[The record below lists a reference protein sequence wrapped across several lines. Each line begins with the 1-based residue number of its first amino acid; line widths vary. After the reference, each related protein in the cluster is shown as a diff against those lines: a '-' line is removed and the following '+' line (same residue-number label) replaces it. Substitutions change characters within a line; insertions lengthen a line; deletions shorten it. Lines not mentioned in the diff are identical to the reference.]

1 MTRKMKDSGI
11 EWIGE
16 IPEEWETT
24 VLKRIVVDRQSGV
37 WGKDEIVDSLNN
49 KICIRVADFDFPNM
63 TVRKDRPYTFRNYTE
78 KEIIKYRLKKEDI
91 LIEKSGGGEK
101 MPVGRTIIWDQEYE
115 ALFANFIERIRV
127 DKMQILP
134 MFAQFCFYSFYKNGG
149 TKLYFNQTTGIQNLD
164 ITKLLNEVKFPIPSI
179 DSQRKIVKLVN
190 NKCLEIKK
198 LKKFI
203 TQQIQTLEEYKK
215 SLITEAVTKGLDK
228 NVKMKES
235 GIEWIGE
242 IPEHWELIKLK
253 NIATT
258 ISKGISPNYV
268 EEELTPVVN
277 QATFSKGYFDYNLK
291 YCSNNI
297 QSDALLK
304 KNDVLI
310 ATTGG
315 GVLGKTYFFQEDE
328 KYLASTDVAFI
339 RTNILDLS
347 KLIYYFLSTK
357 YDLLNG
363 IFAKGSTN
371 QIHLQMDM
379 LINMHIAIPSEHEL
393 RVIISYLDKVNQV
406 VDDSIKQKHHQLEVL
421 EEYKK
426 SLIYEYVTGK
436 KEVSHG

>member
-63 TVRKDRPYTFRNYTE
+63 TVRKYRPYTFRNYTE